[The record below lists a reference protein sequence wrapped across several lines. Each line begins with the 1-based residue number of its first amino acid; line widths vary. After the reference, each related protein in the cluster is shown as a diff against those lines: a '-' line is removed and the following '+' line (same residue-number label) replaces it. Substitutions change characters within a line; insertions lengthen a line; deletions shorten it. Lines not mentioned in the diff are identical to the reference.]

1 MRRVRRVLRNGMAPP
16 PASLSPDSFGRPD
29 GAVRDSWETFV
40 PICPYLD
47 LTTGFGWRVV
57 DAHRLTDPIDDQHI
71 QIGRAS
77 DMAYCAFPTRAFR
90 SEARAQAVS
99 LTVQPRAVQL
109 FLNNSV
115 YKIAFS
121 AT

>member
-16 PASLSPDSFGRPD
+16 PASSRLIRSVGQTGPRVTLGDL
-29 GAVRDSWETFV
+29 
-40 PICPYLD
+40 CPHLFYLD